1 MPNVY
6 TRTGDKGDTGLFG
19 GSRVPKQSL
28 RVEAYGTVDEAN
40 AALGA
45 AKAMLPAGQWR
56 RRVHDVQQRLFV
68 LAAELA
74 SDPEGA
80 AILANKINTGDITD
94 LEHLI
99 DDCLAVTGPQR
110 EFVVPGRDDRSGAF
124 HQARTVVRRAERRVL
139 TLAETEPVRP
149 ELIKY
154 LNRLSDAVYSLARL
168 AETWRDEEIERIV
181 RDAVAKVL
189 GTPSK
194 QAQPD
199 REERAARVETTPSK
213 PVEPDRDEGAV
224 RVETTPSKPVEPDR
238 DEGAVRVETT
248 RQPKNR
254 PNPGHHGFDTASSQ
268 SEQTGSTNFTRAKLA
283 QPDHEPLGE
292 RSTPTPSRG
301 RTPARRFD
309 LAAAKRIAERAE
321 ARSAEL
327 GVPVVIAA
335 ADAGG
340 NLMLLHRIEGALLA
354 SIEIAINKAWSAVAF
369 QAPTATLGPL
379 ATGDG
384 PLPGL
389 ADTNSGRVVL
399 FGGGV
404 PVHVDGELAGA
415 IGISGGT
422 AEQDVDIATCALQD
436 WNTIGEQ

>member
-213 PVEPDRDEGAV
+213 PVEPD
-224 RVETTPSKPVEPDR
+224 
-238 DEGAVRVETT
+238 
-248 RQPKNR
+248 
-254 PNPGHHGFDTASSQ
+254 
-268 SEQTGSTNFTRAKLA
+268 
-283 QPDHEPLGE
+283 HEPLGE
-292 RSTPTPSRG
+292 QSAPAPSRG
-301 RTPARRFD
+301 RTPVRRFD

-379 ATGDG
+379 ASGDG

>member
-199 REERAARVETTPSK
+199 R
-213 PVEPDRDEGAV
+213 
-224 RVETTPSKPVEPDR
+224 

-248 RQPKNR
+248 RKPKNR

-268 SEQTGSTNFTRAKLA
+268 SEQAGSTNFTRAKLA
-283 QPDHEPLGE
+283 QPDGEPPGE
-292 RSTPTPSRG
+292 RSTSTPSRG
-301 RTPARRFD
+301 RTPIRRFD

>member
-80 AILANKINTGDITD
+80 TILANTINADDITD

-149 ELIKY
+149 ELITY

-213 PVEPDRDEGAV
+213 PVEPD
-224 RVETTPSKPVEPDR
+224 
-238 DEGAVRVETT
+238 
-248 RQPKNR
+248 
-254 PNPGHHGFDTASSQ
+254 
-268 SEQTGSTNFTRAKLA
+268 
-283 QPDHEPLGE
+283 HEPLGE
-292 RSTPTPSRG
+292 RSAPAPSRG

-340 NLMLLHRIEGALLA
+340 NLMLLHRVEGALLA

-379 ATGDG
+379 ATEDG
-384 PLPGL
+384 PFPGL

>member
-80 AILANKINTGDITD
+80 AILANKINTEDITD

-213 PVEPDRDEGAV
+213 L
-224 RVETTPSKPVEPDR
+224 VEPDR

-254 PNPGHHGFDTASSQ
+254 PNPGHHGFDTASSP
-268 SEQTGSTNFTRAKLA
+268 SEQAGSTNFTRAKLA

-292 RSTPTPSRG
+292 QSAPAPSRG
-301 RTPARRFD
+301 RTPVRRFD

>member
-1 MPNVY
+1 MPHVY

-80 AILANKINTGDITD
+80 AILANTINADDITD

-149 ELIKY
+149 ELITY

-199 REERAARVETTPSK
+199 REEREARVETTPSK
-213 PVEPDRDEGAV
+213 PVEPD
-224 RVETTPSKPVEPDR
+224 
-238 DEGAVRVETT
+238 
-248 RQPKNR
+248 
-254 PNPGHHGFDTASSQ
+254 
-268 SEQTGSTNFTRAKLA
+268 
-283 QPDHEPLGE
+283 HEPLGE
-292 RSTPTPSRG
+292 QSAPAPSRG
-301 RTPARRFD
+301 RTPVRRFD

-340 NLMLLHRIEGALLA
+340 NLMLLHRVEGALLA
-354 SIEIAINKAWSAVAF
+354 ATEVAINKAWSAVAF

-379 ATGDG
+379 ATEDG
-384 PLPGL
+384 PFPGL

>member
-80 AILANKINTGDITD
+80 AILANKINTSDITD

-213 PVEPDRDEGAV
+213 PVEPDG
-224 RVETTPSKPVEPDR
+224 EP
-238 DEGAVRVETT
+238 
-248 RQPKNR
+248 P
-254 PNPGHHGFDTASSQ
+254 
-268 SEQTGSTNFTRAKLA
+268 
-283 QPDHEPLGE
+283 GE
-292 RSTPTPSRG
+292 RSAPTPFRG

-379 ATGDG
+379 ASGDG

>member
-1 MPNVY
+1 M
-6 TRTGDKGDTGLFG
+6 
-19 GSRVPKQSL
+19 
-28 RVEAYGTVDEAN
+28 
-40 AALGA
+40 
-45 AKAMLPAGQWR
+45 
-56 RRVHDVQQRLFV
+56 
-68 LAAELA
+68 
-74 SDPEGA
+74 
-80 AILANKINTGDITD
+80 
-94 LEHLI
+94 
-99 DDCLAVTGPQR
+99 
-110 EFVVPGRDDRSGAF
+110 
-124 HQARTVVRRAERRVL
+124 
-139 TLAETEPVRP
+139 
-149 ELIKY
+149 
-154 LNRLSDAVYSLARL
+154 
-168 AETWRDEEIERIV
+168 
-181 RDAVAKVL
+181 AKVL
-189 GTPSK
+189 GTPSDPEP
-194 QAQPD
+194 A
-199 REERAARVETTPSK
+199 ETIPSK
-213 PVEPDRDEGAV
+213 LVEPDR
-224 RVETTPSKPVEPDR
+224 
-238 DEGAVRVETT
+238 
-248 RQPKNR
+248 
-254 PNPGHHGFDTASSQ
+254 
-268 SEQTGSTNFTRAKLA
+268 
-283 QPDHEPLGE
+283 EPLGE
-292 RSTPTPSRG
+292 QSVSKPSRD
-301 RTPARRFD
+301 RAATHRFD

-354 SIEIAINKAWSAVAF
+354 SIEVAINKAWSAVAF

>member
-213 PVEPDRDEGAV
+213 PVEPD
-224 RVETTPSKPVEPDR
+224 
-238 DEGAVRVETT
+238 
-248 RQPKNR
+248 
-254 PNPGHHGFDTASSQ
+254 
-268 SEQTGSTNFTRAKLA
+268 
-283 QPDHEPLGE
+283 HEPPGE
-292 RSTPTPSRG
+292 RSAPTPSRG
-301 RTPARRFD
+301 RMPARRFD

-379 ATGDG
+379 ATEDG
-384 PLPGL
+384 PFPGL

>member
-45 AKAMLPAGQWR
+45 AKAMLPAGKWR

-149 ELIKY
+149 ELITY

-224 RVETTPSKPVEPDR
+224 RVETT
-238 DEGAVRVETT
+238 

-254 PNPGHHGFDTASSQ
+254 PNPGHHGFDTASSP
-268 SEQTGSTNFTRAKLA
+268 SEQVGSTNFTREKLA
-283 QPDHEPLGE
+283 QPDGEPLGE
-292 RSTPTPSRG
+292 RSASTSSRG
-301 RTPARRFD
+301 RTPVRRFD

-340 NLMLLHRIEGALLA
+340 NLMLLHRVEGALLA

-379 ATGDG
+379 ASGDG

>member
-1 MPNVY
+1 MPNVN

-80 AILANKINTGDITD
+80 AILANKINTSDITD

-124 HQARTVVRRAERRVL
+124 HQARTVVRRAERRGL

-194 QAQPD
+194 Q
-199 REERAARVETTPSK
+199 
-213 PVEPDRDEGAV
+213 
-224 RVETTPSKPVEPDR
+224 VEPDR

-283 QPDHEPLGE
+283 QPDGEPPGE
-292 RSTPTPSRG
+292 RSAPTPSRG

>member
-74 SDPEGA
+74 SDPEGT

-194 QAQPD
+194 QVEPD
-199 REERAARVETTPSK
+199 REER
-213 PVEPDRDEGAV
+213 
-224 RVETTPSKPVEPDR
+224 
-238 DEGAVRVETT
+238 AVRVETT

-268 SEQTGSTNFTRAKLA
+268 SEQAGSTNFTRAKLA

-292 RSTPTPSRG
+292 QSTPAPFRG
-301 RTPARRFD
+301 RAAVRRFD

-321 ARSAEL
+321 ARSTEL

>member
-80 AILANKINTGDITD
+80 AILANKINADDITD

-124 HQARTVVRRAERRVL
+124 HQARTVVRRAERRGL

-149 ELIKY
+149 ELITY

-194 QAQPD
+194 Q
-199 REERAARVETTPSK
+199 
-213 PVEPDRDEGAV
+213 
-224 RVETTPSKPVEPDR
+224 VEPDR

-254 PNPGHHGFDTASSQ
+254 PNPGHHGFDTASSP
-268 SEQTGSTNFTRAKLA
+268 SEQAGSTNFTRAKLA

-292 RSTPTPSRG
+292 QSTPAPSRG
-301 RTPARRFD
+301 RAAVRRFD

-321 ARSAEL
+321 ARSTEL

>member
-80 AILANKINTGDITD
+80 TILANKINADDITD

-149 ELIKY
+149 ELITY

-224 RVETTPSKPVEPDR
+224 RVETTRK
-238 DEGAVRVETT
+238 
-248 RQPKNR
+248 PKNR

-268 SEQTGSTNFTRAKLA
+268 SEQAGSTNFTRAKLA
-283 QPDHEPLGE
+283 QPDGEPPGE
-292 RSTPTPSRG
+292 RSTSTPSRG
-301 RTPARRFD
+301 RTPIRRFD

>member
-80 AILANKINTGDITD
+80 TILANKINADDITD

-194 QAQPD
+194 Q
-199 REERAARVETTPSK
+199 
-213 PVEPDRDEGAV
+213 
-224 RVETTPSKPVEPDR
+224 VEPDR

-268 SEQTGSTNFTRAKLA
+268 SEQAGSTNFTRAKLA
-283 QPDHEPLGE
+283 QPDGEPPGE
-292 RSTPTPSRG
+292 RSTPAPSRG

-379 ATGDG
+379 ASGDG

>member
-45 AKAMLPAGQWR
+45 AKALLPAGQWR
-56 RRVHDVQQRLFV
+56 RRIHDVQQRLFV

-194 QAQPD
+194 Q
-199 REERAARVETTPSK
+199 
-213 PVEPDRDEGAV
+213 
-224 RVETTPSKPVEPDR
+224 VEPDR

-254 PNPGHHGFDTASSQ
+254 PNPGHHGFDTASSP
-268 SEQTGSTNFTRAKLA
+268 SEQAGSTNFTRAKLA

-292 RSTPTPSRG
+292 QSAPAPSRG
-301 RTPARRFD
+301 RTPVRRFD

>member
-149 ELIKY
+149 ELITY

-194 QAQPD
+194 Q
-199 REERAARVETTPSK
+199 
-213 PVEPDRDEGAV
+213 
-224 RVETTPSKPVEPDR
+224 VEPDR

-254 PNPGHHGFDTASSQ
+254 PNPGHHGFDTASSP
-268 SEQTGSTNFTRAKLA
+268 SEQAGSTNFTRAKLA

-292 RSTPTPSRG
+292 QSAPAPSRG
-301 RTPARRFD
+301 RTPVRRFD

>member
-124 HQARTVVRRAERRVL
+124 HQARTVVRRAERRGL

-224 RVETTPSKPVEPDR
+224 RVETT
-238 DEGAVRVETT
+238 

-283 QPDHEPLGE
+283 QPDGEPSGE
-292 RSTPTPSRG
+292 RSAPAPSRG
-301 RTPARRFD
+301 RTPVRRFD

>member
-80 AILANKINTGDITD
+80 TILANKINADDITD

-168 AETWRDEEIERIV
+168 AETWRDEEIERIL

-189 GTPSK
+189 GTP
-194 QAQPD
+194 ATPD
-199 REERAARVETTPSK
+199 GEPKGEQSASTPS
-213 PVEPDRDEGAV
+213 
-224 RVETTPSKPVEPDR
+224 
-238 DEGAVRVETT
+238 
-248 RQPKNR
+248 
-254 PNPGHHGFDTASSQ
+254 
-268 SEQTGSTNFTRAKLA
+268 
-283 QPDHEPLGE
+283 
-292 RSTPTPSRG
+292 PSRM
-301 RTPARRFD
+301 PARRFD

-321 ARSAEL
+321 ARSGEL

-340 NLMLLHRIEGALLA
+340 NLMLLHRVEGALLA
-354 SIEIAINKAWSAVAF
+354 STEVAINKAWSAVAF

-379 ATGDG
+379 ATEDG
-384 PLPGL
+384 PFPGL

>member
-139 TLAETEPVRP
+139 ALAETEPVRP

-213 PVEPDRDEGAV
+213 PVEPD
-224 RVETTPSKPVEPDR
+224 
-238 DEGAVRVETT
+238 
-248 RQPKNR
+248 
-254 PNPGHHGFDTASSQ
+254 
-268 SEQTGSTNFTRAKLA
+268 
-283 QPDHEPLGE
+283 HEPLGE
-292 RSTPTPSRG
+292 QSAPAPSRG
-301 RTPARRFD
+301 RTPVRRFD

-354 SIEIAINKAWSAVAF
+354 STEIAINKAWSAVAF

>member
-6 TRTGDKGDTGLFG
+6 TRTGDKGETGLFG

-80 AILANKINTGDITD
+80 AILANKINAGDITD

-199 REERAARVETTPSK
+199 REERAA
-213 PVEPDRDEGAV
+213 

-379 ATGDG
+379 ASGDG

>member
-224 RVETTPSKPVEPDR
+224 RVETT
-238 DEGAVRVETT
+238 

-254 PNPGHHGFDTASSQ
+254 PNPGHHGFDTASSP
-268 SEQTGSTNFTRAKLA
+268 SEQAGSTNFTRAKLA

-292 RSTPTPSRG
+292 QSAPAPSRG
-301 RTPARRFD
+301 RTPVRRFD

-404 PVHVDGELAGA
+404 PVHADGELAGA

>member
-224 RVETTPSKPVEPDR
+224 RVETT
-238 DEGAVRVETT
+238 

-268 SEQTGSTNFTRAKLA
+268 SEQAGSTNFTRAKLA

-292 RSTPTPSRG
+292 RSTPAPSRG

>member
-1 MPNVY
+1 MPHVY

-56 RRVHDVQQRLFV
+56 RRIHDVQQRLFV

-80 AILANKINTGDITD
+80 TILANKINADDITD

-149 ELIKY
+149 ELITY

-199 REERAARVETTPSK
+199 REERAARVETT
-213 PVEPDRDEGAV
+213 
-224 RVETTPSKPVEPDR
+224 
-238 DEGAVRVETT
+238 

-254 PNPGHHGFDTASSQ
+254 PNPGHHGFDTASSP
-268 SEQTGSTNFTRAKLA
+268 SEQAGSTNFTRAKLA

-292 RSTPTPSRG
+292 QSAPAPSRG
-301 RTPARRFD
+301 RTPVRRFD

>member
-6 TRTGDKGDTGLFG
+6 TRTGDKGETGLFG

-194 QAQPD
+194 QVGPD

-213 PVEPDRDEGAV
+213 PVEPD
-224 RVETTPSKPVEPDR
+224 
-238 DEGAVRVETT
+238 
-248 RQPKNR
+248 
-254 PNPGHHGFDTASSQ
+254 
-268 SEQTGSTNFTRAKLA
+268 
-283 QPDHEPLGE
+283 HEPLGE
-292 RSTPTPSRG
+292 QSAPAPSRG
-301 RTPARRFD
+301 RTPVRRFD

-327 GVPVVIAA
+327 GCP
-335 ADAGG
+335 
-340 NLMLLHRIEGALLA
+340 
-354 SIEIAINKAWSAVAF
+354 S
-369 QAPTATLGPL
+369 
-379 ATGDG
+379 
-384 PLPGL
+384 
-389 ADTNSGRVVL
+389 
-399 FGGGV
+399 
-404 PVHVDGELAGA
+404 
-415 IGISGGT
+415 
-422 AEQDVDIATCALQD
+422 
-436 WNTIGEQ
+436 

>member
-74 SDPEGA
+74 SDPEGT

-194 QAQPD
+194 Q
-199 REERAARVETTPSK
+199 
-213 PVEPDRDEGAV
+213 
-224 RVETTPSKPVEPDR
+224 VEPDR

-268 SEQTGSTNFTRAKLA
+268 SEQAGSTNFTRAKLA
-283 QPDHEPLGE
+283 QPDGEPPGE
-292 RSTPTPSRG
+292 RSTPAPSRG

-379 ATGDG
+379 ASGDG

>member
-194 QAQPD
+194 QVGPD
-199 REERAARVETTPSK
+199 RDEGAVRVETTPSK

-224 RVETTPSKPVEPDR
+224 RVETTPSKPVEPD
-238 DEGAVRVETT
+238 
-248 RQPKNR
+248 
-254 PNPGHHGFDTASSQ
+254 
-268 SEQTGSTNFTRAKLA
+268 
-283 QPDHEPLGE
+283 HEPRGE
-292 RSTPTPSRG
+292 RSAPAPFRG

-340 NLMLLHRIEGALLA
+340 NLMLLHRVEGALLA

-379 ATGDG
+379 ASGDG

>member
-224 RVETTPSKPVEPDR
+224 RVETT
-238 DEGAVRVETT
+238 

-283 QPDHEPLGE
+283 QPDGEPPGE
-292 RSTPTPSRG
+292 QSAPTPSRG

>member
-80 AILANKINTGDITD
+80 TILANKINADDITD

-199 REERAARVETTPSK
+199 REERAARVEATPSK
-213 PVEPDRDEGAV
+213 PVEPD
-224 RVETTPSKPVEPDR
+224 
-238 DEGAVRVETT
+238 
-248 RQPKNR
+248 
-254 PNPGHHGFDTASSQ
+254 
-268 SEQTGSTNFTRAKLA
+268 
-283 QPDHEPLGE
+283 HEPLGE
-292 RSTPTPSRG
+292 QSAPAPSRG
-301 RTPARRFD
+301 RTPVRRFD

>member
-80 AILANKINTGDITD
+80 AILANKINAEDITD

-149 ELIKY
+149 ELITY
-154 LNRLSDAVYSLARL
+154 LNRLSDAIYSLARL

-194 QAQPD
+194 QVEPD

-213 PVEPDRDEGAV
+213 PVEPD
-224 RVETTPSKPVEPDR
+224 
-238 DEGAVRVETT
+238 
-248 RQPKNR
+248 
-254 PNPGHHGFDTASSQ
+254 
-268 SEQTGSTNFTRAKLA
+268 
-283 QPDHEPLGE
+283 HEPLGE
-292 RSTPTPSRG
+292 QSAPAPSRG
-301 RTPARRFD
+301 RTPVRRFD

-340 NLMLLHRIEGALLA
+340 NLMLLHRVEGALLA